1 MTTRRRGNLAGFNV
15 NQGNTKVERKKQKQK
30 QKQTQVLLVPCGN
43 LRINLQ

>member
-1 MTTRRRGNLAGFNV
+1 MTTRRRRGNLAGFNV
-15 NQGNTKVERKKQKQK
+15 NQGNKKIERNK

>member
-30 QKQTQVLLVPCGN
+30 QTQVLLVPCGN